1 MSNGKTGKGRT
12 GVRVSEKNRLTLWT
26 RSAGR
31 CQYEGCNEPLLGDIV
46 SGREKLNKAYIAH
59 IVAAAA
65 DGPRGDPERS
75 PLLAN
80 SVDNLMLLC
89 DPHHRLID
97 REDVPGHPESRLL
110 AMKQAHEERIAI
122 VTAIAADRGTHILHY
137 AARIGEHDCLVSS
150 AMSRDAVLPGRYPLQ
165 APISL
170 EVIGSDYR
178 DSEPQYWALQI
189 DNLRRQFA
197 LKVGERLRSGE
208 MRHVSVF
215 AIGPQP
221 LLVELGQLLGDIAH
235 VDVRQIS
242 REPRGWAWREGRPEI
257 SFRSRRAGGGRAA
270 QVALNLGVSAH
281 IADERITAVLGADCP
296 VWAIEATQ
304 PGNDILAS
312 PACLARFRT
321 LLRETFAAIRD
332 VYGSETEIH
341 LFPALPVAMA
351 VDVGRVW
358 MPKADLPLVIHDEH
372 RELGGFQVRHRIEGL
387 RALA

>member
-1 MSNGKTGKGRT
+1 MSAAAANKGRA
-12 GVRVSEKNRLTLWT
+12 GVRVSEKNRLILWT
-26 RSAGR
+26 RAAGR

-59 IVAAAA
+59 IVAAAP
-65 DGPRGDPERS
+65 DGPRGDLARS
-75 PLLAN
+75 ALLAN

-97 REDVPGHPESRLL
+97 REDVPGHPEARLL
-110 AMKQAHEERIAI
+110 GMKQAHEERIAM

-137 AARIGEHDCLVSS
+137 AARIGEHDCLVSP
-150 AMSRDAVLPGRYPLQ
+150 AMSKAAVLPDRYPLQ

-178 DSEPQYWALQI
+178 DSEAQYWTLQVE
-189 DNLRRQFA
+189 NLRRQFA
-197 LKVGERLRSGE
+197 LKIGERLRSGE

-221 LLVELGQLLGDIAH
+221 LLIELGRLLGDIAD

-257 SFRSRRAGGGRAA
+257 LFRTRRAGARGAA
-270 QVALNLGVSAH
+270 QVALNLGVSAQ
-281 IADERITAVLGADCP
+281 IADERIAAVRGADCP
-296 VWAIEATQ
+296 VWAIEAAE

-321 LLRETFAAIRD
+321 LLREAFAEIRREH
-332 VYGSETEIH
+332 GSEAEIH

-351 VDVGRVW
+351 VEVGRVW
-358 MPKADLPLVIHDEH
+358 MPKADLPLTIHDEH
-372 RELGGFQVRHRIEGL
+372 RELGGFHARHHIEGA
-387 RALA
+387 RQA